1 MKIYTNKTCPYCKA
15 VKEQLTENKIKF
27 KEFDT
32 KESNDEY
39 NQVVLA
45 TGLPTVPTIVYK
57 GDYLMPGRDFRSA
70 DHLVEII
77 QNYTKSL
84 NTETRQAFERVK
96 TLNYNIN
103 MAFSRTDQLLRK
115 IENQLKTLEN
125 DKQQK
130 QNG

>member
-1 MKIYTNKTCPYCKA
+1 
-15 VKEQLTENKIKF
+15 
-27 KEFDT
+27 
-32 KESNDEY
+32 
-39 NQVVLA
+39 
-45 TGLPTVPTIVYK
+45 
-57 GDYLMPGRDFRSA
+57 MPGRDFRSA